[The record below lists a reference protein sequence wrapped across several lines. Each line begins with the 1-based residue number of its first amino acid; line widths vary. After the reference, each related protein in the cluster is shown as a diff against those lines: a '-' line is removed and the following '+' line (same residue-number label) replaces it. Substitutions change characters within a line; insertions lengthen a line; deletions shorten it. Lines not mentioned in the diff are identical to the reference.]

1 MYIYLYIHT
10 PISNLFIFI
19 YILAKTYTS
28 PHAHIRIYV
37 HICFYVFVLVVM
49 YRKLV
54 VCVAYISGAW
64 HARRCNC
71 IDSAGSFGDDVMVGD
86 ARMYIMR
93 GDR

>member
-1 MYIYLYIHT
+1 MRRHIH
-10 PISNLFIFI
+10 PLMH
-19 YILAKTYTS
+19 TYVYMS
-28 PHAHIRIYV
+28 IYV
-37 HICFYVFVLVVM
+37 FMFFVLVVM

-71 IDSAGSFGDDVMVGD
+71 IDSAGSFGDDVMAAD
-86 ARMYIMR
+86 ARMYIIR

>member
-1 MYIYLYIHT
+1 MYIYIYIHT
-10 PISNLFIFI
+10 PKLFVFI
-19 YILAKTYTS
+19 YIYAKTYTS

-54 VCVAYISGAW
+54 VCVAYLSGAW
-64 HARRCNC
+64 HARRCNY
-71 IDSAGSFGDDVMVGD
+71 IDSAGSFGDDVMAAD
-86 ARMYIMR
+86 ARMYIIR

>member
-1 MYIYLYIHT
+1 MFNSFYIH
-10 PISNLFIFI
+10 IHICEDI
-19 YILAKTYTS
+19 YIPSCTHTYICPCICACFCFSCDVWDACFLRCTS
-28 PHAHIRIYV
+28 
-37 HICFYVFVLVVM
+37 
-49 YRKLV
+49 
-54 VCVAYISGAW
+54 SGAW

>member
-1 MYIYLYIHT
+1 MRRHIH
-10 PISNLFIFI
+10 PLMH
-19 YILAKTYTS
+19 TYV
-28 PHAHIRIYV
+28 YV
-37 HICFYVFVLVVM
+37 HICLYVFVLVVM

-64 HARRCNC
+64 HARRCHY
-71 IDSAGSFGDDVMVGD
+71 IDSAGSFGDDVMVGN

>member
-1 MYIYLYIHT
+1 MSEFFISIYIY
-10 PISNLFIFI
+10 
-19 YILAKTYTS
+19 AKTYTS
-28 PHAHIRIYV
+28 PHAYV
-37 HICFYVFVLVVM
+37 HICLYVFVLVVM

-71 IDSAGSFGDDVMVGD
+71 IDSAGSFGDDVMAAD
-86 ARMYIMR
+86 ARMYIIR

>member
-1 MYIYLYIHT
+1 MYIYIYTH
-10 PISNLFIFI
+10 ISSLVIFI
-19 YILAKTYTS
+19 YISAKTYTS

-37 HICFYVFVLVVM
+37 HIYVYAFVSVVM
-49 YRKLV
+49 YRRLV
-54 VCVAYISGAW
+54 FFCVAHLSGAW